1 MRAHQR
7 YFPTITPE
15 AFDGLV
21 RLYAPKRPETTKL
34 LRLYAVDGLEPEAI
48 ERETGVEL
56 ANVLRSCRR
65 AGELLADAR
74 LATGSVPRS
83 MKMTPKD
90 LRAWLERNHLEPE
103 AGAKL
108 VGVTS
113 ASMERYLN
121 ESAFLPRSLALACAA
136 VEAGLELPAAPSL

>member
-1 MRAHQR
+1 MTAHQR
-7 YFPTITPE
+7 YFPIIPPE

-34 LRLYAVDGLEPEAI
+34 LRLYAVDGLEPDAI
-48 ERETGVEL
+48 AQETGIEL

-74 LATGSVPRS
+74 LATGSVPRT

-90 LRAWLERNHLEPE
+90 LRAWLERNQLEPE
-103 AGAKL
+103 AGAKRL
-108 VGVTS
+108 GITS
-113 ASMERYLN
+113 ASMERHLN
-121 ESAFLPRSLALACAA
+121 ESAFLPRWLVLACAA
-136 VEAGLELPAAPSL
+136 VDAGLELPTP